1 MKYYVYVMQSMGKE
15 IHKKSFKILSHGV
28 KALCAIIFL
37 YREVLGKKIGE
48 IDGLIWAKKPKRL
61 PTVYTRTEVKAIL
74 SHLTGAKWLMVS
86 LLYGAGLRLQECLRL
101 RVKDIEFEYKQ
112 LIIRDAKGSKDRV
125 TVLPDRLLLPLEEHL
140 VKVKRLHVQ
149 DLKNGFG
156 SVEMPNALARKYPNA
171 QYEFAWQWVFPAPN
185 ISTDPKTGIRRRHHQ
200 GTWTLQRAV
209 RQAIKKAGI
218 TKHAN
223 CHNFRHSFATHL
235 LEDGY
240 DIRTIQELLGHK
252 DVSTTMVYTHVL
264 NKGSLGVR
272 SPTDRL

>member
-1 MKYYVYVMQSMGKE
+1 MHKE
-15 IHKKSFKILSHGV
+15 
-28 KALCAIIFL
+28 
-37 YREVLGKKIGE
+37 IGE

-61 PTVYTRTEVKAIL
+61 PTVYSRDEVKAIL
-74 SHLTGAKWLMVS
+74 SNLSGAKWLMVS
-86 LLYGAGLRLQECLRL
+86 LLYGSGLRLQECLRL
-101 RVKDIEFEYKQ
+101 RVKDVDFEYKQ

-125 TVLPDRLLLPLEEHL
+125 TVLPDRLIIPLKEHL
-140 VKVKRLHVQ
+140 VKVKKLHER
-149 DLKNGFG
+149 DLQAGHG
-156 SVEMPNALARKYPNA
+156 SVEMPDALARKYPNA
-171 QYEFAWQWVFPAPN
+171 QCEFAWQWVFPAPN

-209 RQAIKKAGI
+209 RQAIKKARI

-272 SPTDRL
+272 SPTDQL